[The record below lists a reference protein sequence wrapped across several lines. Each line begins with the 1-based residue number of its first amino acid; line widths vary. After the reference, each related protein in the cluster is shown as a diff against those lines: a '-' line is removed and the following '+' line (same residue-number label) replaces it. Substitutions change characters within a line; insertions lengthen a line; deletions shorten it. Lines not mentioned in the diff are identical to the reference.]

1 MKLTG
6 KIVKRDDEK
15 FLVFG
20 YASVADVVDSQ
31 GDTISIEELEKGA
44 YLFML
49 HGGMAAEMHRV
60 YGVADV
66 VESIVFTKEK
76 LKLLGLA
83 EDALP
88 PAWWIGMKVR
98 DTEVWQK
105 IKNGDYKSFSIG
117 GRAIREAIANE

>member
-1 MKLTG
+1 M
-6 KIVKRDDEK
+6 
-15 FLVFG
+15 
-20 YASVADVVDSQ
+20 DSQ
-31 GDTISIEELEKGA
+31 GDVIPIEELENGA
-44 YLFML
+44 YWFML
-49 HGGMAAEMHRV
+49 HGGMGAEMHEV

-98 DTEVWQK
+98 SAETWQK

>member
-6 KIVKRDDEK
+6 KIVKRDDDK

-20 YASVADVVDSQ
+20 YASVADVEDSQ
-31 GDTISIEELEKGA
+31 GDVISIDELEKGA

-49 HGGMAAEMHRV
+49 HGGMGAEMHEV

-98 DTEVWQK
+98 NAETWQK